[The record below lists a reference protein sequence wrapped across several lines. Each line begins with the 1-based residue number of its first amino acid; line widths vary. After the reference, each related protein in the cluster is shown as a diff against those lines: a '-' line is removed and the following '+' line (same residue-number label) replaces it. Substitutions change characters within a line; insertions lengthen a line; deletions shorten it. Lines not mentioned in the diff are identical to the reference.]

1 MKLRRTLANMADIF
15 LLDTNIISDSSKV
28 RPNPTISARLRRQHR
43 VAIPFAALLEVETG
57 IAEKYRSNPN
67 KAEELW
73 LWMDELLEMDFEYPL
88 PTPLVAR
95 QLAKLVCCRP
105 LTHLWF
111 VNEYSDKKKPGQDLF
126 IAATSIVYDM
136 PIATLNVKDFE
147 MIDRFFPLPGVYNP
161 ANGLWA
167 KPRCDMSAL
176 ASEATPTMVA

>member
-1 MKLRRTLANMADIF
+1 MKLRRTLASMTDTF
-15 LLDTNIISDSSKV
+15 LLDTNIISESSKI
-28 RPNPTISARLRRQHR
+28 RPNPTIADWLREQHR

-57 IAEKYRSNPN
+57 ITEKCRSNPH

-73 LWMDELLEMDFEYPL
+73 MWMDELLEMDFEYPL

-105 LTHLWF
+105 LTHLWY
-111 VNEYSDKKKPGQDLF
+111 VNERSDRKKPGQDLF

-136 PIATLNVKDFE
+136 PIATVNVKDFE
-147 MIDRFFPLPGVYNP
+147 TIDRFFPLPGVFNP

-167 KPRCDMSAL
+167 VPRSGMAL
-176 ASEATPTMVA
+176 SVGDATPTMVA

>member
-1 MKLRRTLANMADIF
+1 MADDIF

-28 RPNPTISARLRRQHR
+28 RPNPTISGWLRQQHR

-57 IAEKYRSNPN
+57 IAEKCRSNPD

-73 LWMDELLEMDFEYPL
+73 LWMDELLGMDFEYPL
-88 PTPLVAR
+88 PTPQVAR

-111 VNEYSDKKKPGQDLF
+111 VNEYSDRKKPGQDLF

-147 MIDRFFPLPGVYNP
+147 TIDRFFPLPGVYNP

-167 KPRCDMSAL
+167 IPRCDMAAR